1 MKINN
6 SDKKM
11 KIMKKYRLQILLLII
26 IIIAGLQSC
35 SKEFLELEPKIN
47 KLEGNSYKTETDAF
61 NAMASVYKAFTA
73 SNSLENVPINSD
85 IYSDDAYAAG
95 EPGGGMW
102 ESWQPIEIGIIDPE
116 TSSIDLWEKFYRG
129 VYLANLYL
137 QKEGDIE
144 WTTPGKQERMKAEVL
159 TLRSHF
165 YWDLVR
171 LFGWVPVMEE
181 IPPDI
186 EAVKSITQ
194 STPEEVYRLVLRDL
208 LIALPD
214 LPETVSSSETG
225 RITRDVVRMLIA
237 RIYLY
242 YEGFVK
248 TVMGVTNDWTDGT
261 TVVNKAYVQN
271 LMEEIINSN
280 RYVLLDNYADIFDWD
295 NQNNEESIFEW
306 QYSEKGLSTFSDGSL
321 NRDGNFSSHI
331 YGIRA
336 PLDTTT
342 FSGWSFATLTF
353 TLVDEFEDGDL
364 RKGVAV
370 YNNEDSVGQG
380 FHGPQYQYTGYFN
393 AKYMPDVRY
402 TPPAGDPPL
411 NWPINYKDMR
421 YAEALLIAAEL
432 FMDDQPEK
440 AIGYLNQVR
449 TRGMGDAAALNA
461 SELNIDA
468 IYHERRVEFAGEGQ
482 RKWDLMRRSLDY
494 AKVMIDATWDTATFP
509 DYVIKD
515 DFVGREFNI
524 DTWGMLPIPASEI
537 RAMNEGVLK
546 QFVPAF
552 K

>member
-1 MKINN
+1 MNINN
-6 SDKKM
+6 LDKKM
-11 KIMKKYRLQILLLII
+11 KIMKKYRFQILLLII

-35 SKEFLELEPKIN
+35 SEEFLELEPKIN
-47 KLEGNSYKTETDAF
+47 KLEGNSYKTESEAF
-61 NAMASVYKAFTA
+61 NAMVSVYKAFTA
-73 SNSLENVPINSD
+73 SNGLENVPINSD

-137 QKEGDIE
+137 QKEVDIE
-144 WTTPGKQERMKAEVL
+144 WTTTGKRERMKAEVL
-159 TLRSHF
+159 TLRAHF

-208 LIALPD
+208 LIAFPD
-214 LPETVSSSETG
+214 LPETVTSSEKG
-225 RITRDVVRMLIA
+225 RITKDVVRMLIA

-261 TVVNKAYVQN
+261 TVINKAYVQN
-271 LMEEIINSN
+271 LMETIINSN
-280 RYVLLDNYADIFDWD
+280 RYVLLDDYADIFDWD

-306 QYSEKGLSTFSDGSL
+306 QYSEKGLSGWDDGSL
-321 NRDGNFSSHI
+321 TRDGNFSCQI

-336 PLDTTT
+336 PVDTSTT
-342 FSGWSFATLTF
+342 SGWSFATLTF
-353 TLVDEFEDGDL
+353 TLVDEFEEGDYRL
-364 RKGVAV
+364 GVSV
-370 YNNEDSVGQG
+370 YNNEDSIGQG
-380 FHGPQYQYTGYFN
+380 SHGNQYQYTGYFN
-393 AKYMPDVRY
+393 NKYLPNAEYRP
-402 TPPAGDPPL
+402 TGGDAEL

-432 FMDDQPEK
+432 FMDDQPGK
-440 AIGYLNQVR
+440 AVGYLNQVR
-449 TRGMGDAAALNA
+449 TRGMGEGAALSA
-461 SELNIDA
+461 SELDIDA
-468 IYHERRVEFAGEGQ
+468 IYHERRVEFAGEGH

-494 AKVMIDATWDTATFP
+494 AKVMIDATFDTSTFP
-509 DYVIKD
+509 DYVTKD
-515 DFVGREFNI
+515 DFVGREFYK

-537 RAMNEGVLK
+537 RAMNEGVL
-546 QFVPAF
+546 QQYVPAF

>member
-1 MKINN
+1 
-6 SDKKM
+6 M
-11 KIMKKYRLQILLLII
+11 KIMKEYIFQTLLLIV
-26 IIIAGLQSC
+26 IIIAGIQSC
-35 SKEFLELEPKIN
+35 SEEFLELEPKIN
-47 KLEGNSYKTETDAF
+47 KLEGNSYKTETDAL
-61 NAMASVYKAFTA
+61 NALASVYKALSA
-73 SNSLENVPINSD
+73 SNGLENVPINSD

-102 ESWQPIEIGIIDPE
+102 ESWQLIEIGIIDPE
-116 TSSIDLWEKFYRG
+116 TGSNLLWEKFYRG

-137 QKEGDIE
+137 QKEEGIQ
-144 WTTPGKQERMKAEVL
+144 WTTPGKRERMKAEVL
-159 TLRSHF
+159 TLRSYF
-165 YWDLVR
+165 YWDLAR
-171 LFGWVPVMEE
+171 LFGWVPVFEE

-186 EAVKSITQ
+186 EAVKSVTQ
-194 STPEEVYRLVLRDL
+194 STPEEVYQLVLRDL

-214 LPETVSSSETG
+214 LPETVSSSEKG

-261 TVVNKAYVQN
+261 TVIDKAYVQN
-271 LMEEIINSN
+271 LMEDIINSG
-280 RYVLLDNYADIFDWD
+280 RHVLLDNYADIFDWN

-306 QYSEKGLSTFSDGSL
+306 QYSEKGLATFLDDESL
-321 NRDGNFSSHI
+321 SRDGNFASHI
-331 YGIRA
+331 YGIRNS
-336 PLDTTT
+336 LDTTT

-353 TLVDEFEDGDL
+353 TLVDEFEDGDY
-364 RKGVAV
+364 RKGVSV
-370 YNNEDSVGQG
+370 YNNEDSIGHG
-380 FHGPQYQYTGYFN
+380 LHGPQYQYTGYFN
-393 AKYMPDVRY
+393 AKYMPNARY
-402 TPPAGDPPL
+402 TPAGGDAPL

-421 YAEALLIAAEL
+421 YAEILLIAAEL
-432 FMDDQPEK
+432 FMNDQPGK
-440 AIGYLNQVR
+440 AVGYLNQVR
-449 TRGMGDAAALNA
+449 TRGMGDGAALNA
-461 SELNIDA
+461 SDLNIDA
-468 IYHERRVEFAGEGQ
+468 IYHERRVEFAGEGH
-482 RKWDLMRRSLDY
+482 RKWDLVRRGLDY

>member
-1 MKINN
+1 
-6 SDKKM
+6 M
-11 KIMKKYRLQILLLII
+11 KIMKKYRFQILLLII

-47 KLEGNSYKTETDAF
+47 KLEGNSYKTETDALD
-61 NAMASVYKAFTA
+61 ALAAVYKALSA
-73 SNSLENVPINSD
+73 YNSLENVPINSD

-102 ESWQPIEIGIIDPE
+102 ESWQPIEIGILDLE
-116 TSSIDLWEKFYRG
+116 ESSIDLWEKFYRG

-137 QKEGDIE
+137 QKEEDIE
-144 WTTPGKQERMKAEVL
+144 WTTPGKRERMKAEAL
-159 TLRSHF
+159 TLRTYF

-208 LIALPD
+208 LIAFPD
-214 LPETVSSSETG
+214 LPETVSSTETG
-225 RITRDVVRMLIA
+225 RITKDVVGMLIA

-261 TVVNKAYVQN
+261 TVIDKAYVQN
-271 LMEEIINSN
+271 LMEDIINSN

-306 QYSEKGLSTFSDGSL
+306 QYSERGYSTFADESL
-321 NRDGNFSSHI
+321 TRDGNFSSHI
-331 YGIRA
+331 YGVRA
-336 PLDTTT
+336 PQDPAI
-342 FSGWSFATLTF
+342 SEGWSFATLTF

-364 RKGVAV
+364 RKGVTI
-370 YNNEDSVGQG
+370 YNNEDSIGQG
-380 FHGPQYQYTGYFN
+380 AHGPQYQYTGYFN
-393 AKYMPDVRY
+393 AKYMPNPNY
-402 TPPAGDPPL
+402 TPAGGDTPL

-421 YAEALLIAAEL
+421 YAEILLIAAEL

-440 AIGYLNQVR
+440 AVGYLNQVR
-449 TRGMGDAAALNA
+449 TRGMGDGAALSA
-461 SELNIDA
+461 SELDIDA
-468 IYHERRVEFAGEGQ
+468 IYHERRVEFAGEGH

-524 DTWGMLPIPASEI
+524 DTWGMLPIPAPEI
-537 RAMNEGVLK
+537 RAMNEGVLL